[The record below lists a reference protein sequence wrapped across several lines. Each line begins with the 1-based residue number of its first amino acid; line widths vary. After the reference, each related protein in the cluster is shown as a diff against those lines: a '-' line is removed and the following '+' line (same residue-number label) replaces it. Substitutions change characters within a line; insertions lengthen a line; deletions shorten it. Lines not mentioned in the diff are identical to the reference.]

1 MENGIIMAEETFK
14 YKSTDVALLMMGRA
28 AENRILMNYTKIQKF
43 LFILYTLYLTSQGH
57 RLTDESPKAWPFGP
71 VFPTVKK
78 KLEKWNVNIE
88 SFNLDDYRDKISD
101 QSILTDENLKGMCD
115 SILTSNFGK
124 MSANQLVAWTHTPG
138 APWDITT
145 KKPDFKWNDPITDD
159 LIEAYYG
166 KSRN

>member
-78 KLEKWNVNIE
+78 KLEKWHVNIE
-88 SFNLDDYRDKISD
+88 SFDLKDYEDRLSDK
-101 QSILTDENLKGMCD
+101 SILNDEVLKGMCD
-115 SILTSNFGK
+115 SIFTSNFGK
-124 MSANQLVAWTHTPG
+124 MSTNQLVAWTHTPG
-138 APWDITT
+138 APWDITRR
-145 KKPDFKWNDPITDD
+145 KSEFKWNDTITDD
-159 LIEAYYG
+159 LIEGFYG
-166 KSRN
+166 KPKA